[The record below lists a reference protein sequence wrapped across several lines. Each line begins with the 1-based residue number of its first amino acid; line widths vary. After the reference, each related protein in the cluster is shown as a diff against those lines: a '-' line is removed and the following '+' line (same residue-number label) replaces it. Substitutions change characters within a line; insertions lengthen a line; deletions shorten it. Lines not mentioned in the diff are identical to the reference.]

1 MCLGKPELA
10 SVHSNAESCIQ
21 LPLPFHEKQTS
32 RTIQCLMG
40 RTTMNEIRQENT
52 KIKLKMSHVGREL
65 VNVKKD
71 SIKGTSGR

>member
-1 MCLGKPELA
+1 
-10 SVHSNAESCIQ
+10 
-21 LPLPFHEKQTS
+21 
-32 RTIQCLMG
+32 
-40 RTTMNEIRQENT
+40 MNEIRQENT